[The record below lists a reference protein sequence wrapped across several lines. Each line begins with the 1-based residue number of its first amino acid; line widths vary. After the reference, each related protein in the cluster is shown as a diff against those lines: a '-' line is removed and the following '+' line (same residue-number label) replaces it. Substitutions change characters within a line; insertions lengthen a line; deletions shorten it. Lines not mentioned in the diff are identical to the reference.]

1 MIAALD
7 DSVGQILGKLKE
19 LNLDEKTLVI
29 FTSDN
34 GPWYGGSTGGLRGMK
49 GNGWEGGIRVPMFA
63 YWKGKIHPGQV
74 IDEMVTT
81 LDFTAT
87 TLALGGGVIPPEFDG
102 IDLIPRLTGMTLELS
117 RHQPMFWDFYTGQA
131 IREGDW
137 KLWRKDDTTVLFNI
151 AQDPAELTNLA
162 YQKPKLV
169 TTLTEKLD
177 KWVDSL
183 PATARYDPEKRGK
196 NMVSALG
203 GAPADV
209 KPDPRYLIPYEN
221 PVATPY
227 PAAVVTPGGPT
238 VAPVA
243 AKTSS
248 SAQSP
253 RKAGPQRLGN
263 PKDAMRK
270 NNRTQ
275 RDPSKLF
282 QRRDQNQDGFVT
294 LKEFIGDPTN
304 RNVPALTKMF
314 RSRDANNDQRLTLEE
329 MQNPA
334 E

>member
-1 MIAALD
+1 M
-7 DSVGQILGKLKE
+7 
-19 LNLDEKTLVI
+19 
-29 FTSDN
+29 
-34 GPWYGGSTGGLRGMK
+34 
-49 GNGWEGGIRVPMFA
+49 
-63 YWKGKIHPGQV
+63 
-74 IDEMVTT
+74 
-81 LDFTAT
+81 
-87 TLALGGGVIPPEFDG
+87 
-102 IDLIPRLTGMTLELS
+102 
-117 RHQPMFWDFYTGQA
+117 
-131 IREGDW
+131 
-137 KLWRKDDTTVLFNI
+137 LFNI
-151 AQDPAELTNLA
+151 AEDPAELTNLA
-162 YQKPKLV
+162 YQKPELV
-169 TTLTEKLD
+169 KTLTEKLD
-177 KWVDSL
+177 KWVNSL

-248 SAQSP
+248 SAQPP

-263 PKDAMRK
+263 PKGAMRK